1 MVLHGTSDAQAVARL
16 ILHITNEDCSSSHLL
31 GVETRGPI

>member
-1 MVLHGTSDAQAVARL
+1 MLHGTSGAQAAARS

-31 GVETRGPI
+31 GVET